1 MSKPLAVTWASNAA
15 WAATGY
21 GQQTRQVVT
30 RMIAD
35 GHQVA
40 VAANYG
46 LEATMSTWEGIEH
59 FPRGFDAYSQDVL
72 TAYYKDW
79 ERQHPD
85 ADPLLV
91 TLYDVWVYTNPN
103 LVNVPRIAS
112 WVPIDHLPIPAK
124 VAQWCAKPNVTP
136 IAMSHYGAAQLASM
150 GIEHLDIPHG
160 IETKVFKP
168 TPKVPDASGKV
179 RTGREIMGIPDE
191 SVHLTGI
198 INANKGV
205 MPIRKAF
212 PEQLLAWSIFAKSKD
227 DVALYLHTESSGGM
241 GGIPFEPLMASVGL
255 EGDDRVKFVNQYQ
268 LRIGIPND
276 AMAAI
281 YTGLDVLLA
290 PTLGEGYGLTVAEAE
305 ACGTRAIVNDFTAQ
319 PELISDGWKVN
330 GQPFWDPAQEAWFNI
345 PSVKDIVRALEES
358 YERRDERHSEE
369 ARRHIVENYDA
380 DTIYAER
387 WRPALDSILR
397 P

>member
-1 MSKPLAVTWASNAA
+1 
-15 WAATGY
+15 
-21 GQQTRQVVT
+21 
-30 RMIAD
+30 MIAD
-35 GHQVA
+35 GHHVA

-72 TAYYKDW
+72 AAYYKDW
-79 ERQHPD
+79 ERQHAD
-85 ADPLLV
+85 ADPLMV

-150 GIEHLDIPHG
+150 GIDHLDIPHG

-168 TPKVPDASGKV
+168 TPQVRDASGTV

-191 SVHLTGI
+191 SVHLAGI

-212 PEQLLAWSIFAKSKD
+212 PEQLLAWSIFAKGKD
-227 DVALYLHTESSGGM
+227 DVALYLHTESGGGM
-241 GGIPFEPLMASVGL
+241 GGIPFDPLLSSVGL

-268 LRIGIPND
+268 LRVGIPND

-290 PTLGEGYGLTVAEAE
+290 PTLGEGFGLTVAEAE

-330 GQPFWDPAQEAWFNI
+330 GQPYWDAVQEAWFNI
-345 PSVKDIVRALEES
+345 PSVKEIVRALEES
-358 YERRDERHSEE
+358 YERREERHSDD
-369 ARRHIVENYDA
+369 ARRHIVANYDA

-387 WRPALDSILR
+387 WRPALESILR